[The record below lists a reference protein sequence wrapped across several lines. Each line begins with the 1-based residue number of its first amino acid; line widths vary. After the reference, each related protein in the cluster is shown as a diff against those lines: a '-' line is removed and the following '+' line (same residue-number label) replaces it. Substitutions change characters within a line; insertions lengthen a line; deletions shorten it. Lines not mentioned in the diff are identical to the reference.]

1 MQLHDLKRK
10 TQNKSE
16 KRVGRGGKRGKTSG
30 RGTKGQK
37 ARAGHSIRPDI
48 REQLKKLPKLR
59 GYAFNSI
66 QTKPTVIN
74 VSVLEARFTE
84 GETITPSVLIENKI
98 ITARR
103 GASVEVKILG
113 NGDLTK
119 RFTVHGCVVSASAKE
134 KIEKVGGVISHE

>member
-10 TQNKSE
+10 TENKSE

-48 REQLKKLPKLR
+48 REQLKKIPKLR

-66 QTKPTVIN
+66 QTKPFVVN
-74 VSVLEARFTE
+74 VAILEAKFAS
-84 GETITPSVLIENKI
+84 GDTITPAVLLENKVI
-98 ITARR
+98 NARR
-103 GASVEVKILG
+103 GSSAQVKILG
-113 NGDLTK
+113 NGELTK
-119 RFTVHGCVVSASAKE
+119 KFTITGCTVSTSAKE
-134 KIEKVGGVISHE
+134 KIEKAGGAVA